1 MWVATKCYQP
11 LSKQF
16 RRNFASIFVVELHK
30 TCKIKNPKKG
40 IAEAPSPAFPSSG
53 VWAING
59 NADSSDEGVCITDE
73 GATTDPEGIPIA
85 AQCCDGETCYRE
97 YEGACISG
105 DYDQDTTVLPHMM
118 TFSEAQQACQQRG
131 LTLCDQSCKGA
142 GCR

>member
-1 MWVATKCYQP
+1 M
-11 LSKQF
+11 
-16 RRNFASIFVVELHK
+16 
-30 TCKIKNPKKG
+30 
-40 IAEAPSPAFPSSG
+40 
-53 VWAING
+53 WAING